1 MTFYGIEKILKQL
14 PSNIFLKDNEARY
27 IFATKYW
34 HHLKKTDDPNWS
46 IRRKID
52 PEIRKDKQNAIE
64 AHKKDL
70 EIIETGKGYVT
81 GIIGL
86 IYNVG
91 RGRIPCFIARNSRG
105 KSPAPCR

>member
-70 EIIETGKGYVT
+70 EIIETGKGMTYTIEINEDGVQEF
-81 GIIGL
+81 L
-86 IYNVG
+86 
-91 RGRIPCFIARNSRG
+91 
-105 KSPAPCR
+105 